1 MFVSKILSR
10 VSFAVFAT
18 FAIFGPISNT
28 AIAAAPNIDIYAQL
42 PRTASV
48 RVSPDGKYIAMLAP
62 YRGDKAVFVYNLQN
76 PSANTVIITPPKDSI
91 VKAIDWAS
99 SKHVIMVAR
108 IRDKGAGKMKRYSTL
123 YSRWVSTNVE
133 TQKSVI
139 LMNDKLM
146 EKSYPITSA
155 GAYLH
160 SLPDDPDYVLMALA
174 EFGIKPEQ
182 RHYRVNLNTGKE
194 RLKRLLPI
202 STQNIAFSSDGE
214 KILAREDYN
223 RRNGVYKVFHGAG
236 KKETVVYQSKFDKTK
251 NRTTYFITVF
261 DGKILMQEDENEEL
275 TLFTIDPASKTRAP
289 FTINANIGSGHVYR
303 PIFDTI
309 TDELIGIS
317 YTDDIPKQVFS
328 AEPYKTWHRKA
339 KKALKGNEVRILSR
353 TKDNAKVTLY
363 AQSASNPGT
372 FYLFEPKEGKISYL
386 GGSYPEI
393 DPSQIAQTVRFDFTA
408 RDGVEIPAYIT
419 FPPGKTKA
427 SGPMPMVVLPHGGP
441 SARDTASFDFW
452 AQYLAAKGYVVFK
465 PQFRGST
472 GFGYDLREKGY
483 GEFGDK
489 MLTDT
494 IDGVRHLIS
503 KNIAIADKI
512 CVTGASYG
520 GYQALALPMVEPDM
534 FKCALSVNG
543 VSQIRDILKYE
554 VARTGNNS
562 SAIKFWRRII
572 GDRFDDKDMLIAQSP
587 AENVAKI
594 KAEIVLVHGT
604 DDMTVPLK
612 QSKTMAKAL
621 KKAGRSGDIILLPN
635 DDHNLSLPQSRKK
648 MLEASDALFAKHLD

>member
-1 MFVSKILSR
+1 MIISKVLSR
-10 VSFAVFAT
+10 VLFAVFAA
-18 FAIFGPISNT
+18 FAIFGPFANT
-28 AIAAAPNIDIYAQL
+28 AVAAAPNIDIYAQL

-62 YRGDKAVFVYNLQN
+62 YRGDKAVFVYNLQDPN
-76 PSANTVIITPPKDSI
+76 ANTVIITPPKDSI

-99 SKHVIMVAR
+99 DKHVIMIAR
-108 IRDKGAGKMKRYSTL
+108 IRDRGAGKMKRYSTL

-155 GAYLH
+155 GGYLH
-160 SLPDDPDYVLMALA
+160 SLPNDPDYVLMALG
-174 EFGIKPEQ
+174 EFGMKPEQ
-182 RHYRVNLNTGKE
+182 RHYRVNLDTGKE

-202 STQNIAFSSDGE
+202 GTGNIAFSRDGE
-214 KILAREDYN
+214 KILAREEYN
-223 RRNGVYKVFHGAG
+223 RRNGNYKVFYAEG
-236 KKETVVYQSKFDKTK
+236 KKETVIYQSKFDKTK
-251 NRTTYFITVF
+251 NRTTYLFTVL
-261 DGKILMQEDENEEL
+261 DGKALMQEGEKKEL
-275 TLFTIDPASKTRAP
+275 TLFTIDPKSKVQTP
-289 FTINANIGSGHVYR
+289 FKIDANIPSGYEYS
-303 PIFDTI
+303 PSFDALTG
-309 TDELIGIS
+309 ELIGVS
-317 YTDDIPKQVFS
+317 YTDDTPKQVFS

-353 TKDNAKVTLY
+353 TKDNTMVTLY
-363 AQSASNPGT
+363 AESASNPGE

-386 GGSYPEI
+386 GGSYPEL
-393 DPSQIAQTVRFDFTA
+393 DPSQIAETVRFDFIA
-408 RDGVEIPAYIT
+408 RDGVEIPAYLT

-441 SARDTASFDFW
+441 IARDNASFDFW
-452 AQYLAAKGYVVFK
+452 AQYLAAKGYVIFK

-472 GFGYDLREKGY
+472 GFGYGFTEKGY

-494 IDGVRHLIS
+494 IDGVRHLIN
-503 KNIAIADKI
+503 KNIVKADKI

-554 VARTGNNS
+554 VARTGRES
-562 SAIKFWRRII
+562 SAIKFWRRVI

-587 AENVAKI
+587 AENVEKI

-612 QSKTMAKAL
+612 QSEVMAKAL
-621 KKAGRSGDIILLPN
+621 KNAGRSSDIILLPN

-648 MLEASDALFAKHLD
+648 MLEASEALFAKHLD